1 MNLEPFVSV
10 DGVPFSASADEVI
23 RRRGAPQRRARNE
36 VGLNE
41 LDYEDTVFRFQDS
54 GRLEEVTARTRVVHM
69 GTLAVPYAALESF
82 VRARDPSMFERAGF
96 IVSPRFGLAFAPS
109 GGHWVTA
116 LAAHC
121 LEQWRA
127 LRPHHQPPATPPE
140 QE

>member
-10 DGVPFSASADEVI
+10 DGVPFSATSEDIV
-23 RRRGAPQRRARNE
+23 RQRGRPLRQGRNS

-54 GRLEEVTARTRVVHM
+54 GRLEEVTTRARVVHL
-69 GTLAVPYAALESF
+69 GTVAVPYAALEAF
-82 VRARDPSMFERAGF
+82 VRSSDSSMFERAGF

-109 GGHWVTA
+109 GGRWVTA

-121 LEQWRA
+121 LDEWRA
-127 LRPHHQPPATPPE
+127 L
-140 QE
+140 

>member
-10 DGVPFSASADEVI
+10 DGIPFCATWDDI
-23 RRRGAPQRRARNE
+23 LRRRGAPLRRGRNS

-54 GRLEEVTARTRVVHM
+54 GRLEEVTARTRVVHL
-69 GTLAVPYAALESF
+69 GTLALPYAALEDF
-82 VRARDPSMFERAGF
+82 IRAHDPSMFERAGF
-96 IVSPRFGLAFAPS
+96 IVSPQYGLAFAPS

-121 LEQWRA
+121 LDEWRA
-127 LRPHHQPPATPPE
+127 L
-140 QE
+140 